1 MWFLSHFCDYVI
13 NFNTHTDNA
22 LIIDTQD
29 GEGNTIGLNDMDI
42 ALIRLPESILSI
54 TDDDDDINLAF
65 TLYSQAVFFPVR
77 GSPPN
82 TIVGSSVISAR
93 VGGIADG
100 TELPEPVVISLAL
113 KTAAVGY

>member
-1 MWFLSHFCDYVI
+1 MLLTSTH
-13 NFNTHTDNA
+13 THTDNA

-54 TDDDDDINLAF
+54 TDDDDDDINLAF

-113 KTAAVGY
+113 KTTAVGY

>member
-1 MWFLSHFCDYVI
+1 MLLTS
-13 NFNTHTDNA
+13 THTDNA
-22 LIIDTQD
+22 LIINTQE
-29 GEGNTIGLNDMDI
+29 GEGNTIGLNNRDI

-54 TDDDDDINLAF
+54 TDDDDDDINLAF

-77 GSPPN
+77 DSPPN